1 MEAEER
7 VLNGWMDRGT
17 EGGREDWGG
26 GRGDRGRTFG
36 ADESE
41 KPVTE

>member
-1 MEAEER
+1 
-7 VLNGWMDRGT
+7 MDGQREGGT